1 RRIAVAVLLILVLI
15 VIWTV
20 AGFLSF
26 RSGVSS
32 ANKRLERMAPTVAGT
47 LSHQNGAII
56 SHPTTILLLGTD
68 HMNNDQRVYD
78 FHSDSIMLLRT
89 HPGKHPLP
97 DPSLPPDLRGH
108 IPRHGPAQI
117 HCPLQLRGA
126 A

>member
-20 AGFLSF
+20 AGFLAF

-47 LSHQNGAII
+47 LSHQNGSIL

-78 FHSDSIMLLRT
+78 FHSDSIMLLPTDPTNHR
-89 HPGKHPLP
+89 LP
-97 DPSLPPDLRGH
+97 YLP
-108 IPRHGPAQI
+108 IPPHLPA
-117 HCPLQLRGA
+117 
-126 A
+126 